1 MVNINK
7 NFYYFIFLFI
17 SKQDDDFLK
26 LLIRVDFIMGRQIIQ
41 NLGVKITL
49 ILLLLALSCA
59 TTYAVHSSK
68 CTDTKIFPLHKFVS
82 TNMYFDGD
90 SLTQGNWCDYV
101 ALNFGMV
108 SAYLNPAI
116 DNNRLANG
124 ATGGCNI
131 QGVANRHAPTWRSGT
146 KYMMGKVVRPT
157 TPNNYTYLA
166 INGGITGALE
176 PSWNTTV
183 DGEITDG
190 TIVWECFHET
200 RPLCDGLYSNDF
212 DSNFAI
218 LWIGSNNILKNNEQV
233 KDIENAIQ
241 AWHIARKAVGWKT
254 ITYTI
259 LPRTEKKV
267 LPMTYTIFESRRAE
281 INSWIRSTYQHWSDG
296 LVDVAADSRLQD
308 PNDTT
313 YFSPDKIHPC
323 GKGLKV
329 VISLTCKTIEEIVDG
344 SNSGKNKVFNLNK
357 SDL

>member
-1 MVNINK
+1 MYPVYPIIFVPMFFGVSKYLSIWIDNIVTK
-7 NFYYFIFLFI
+7 FSEISFEFYILQFYFINGSFI
-17 SKQDDDFLK
+17 KIFGTGFG
-26 LLIRVDFIMGRQIIQ
+26 LLTQIII
-41 NLGVKITL
+41 GFSA
-49 ILLLLALSCA
+49 ILFVAAILAK
-59 TTYAVHSSK
+59 TENVIGK
-68 CTDTKIFPLHKFVS
+68 
-82 TNMYFDGD
+82 
-90 SLTQGNWCDYV
+90 
-101 ALNFGMV
+101 
-108 SAYLNPAI
+108 AI
-116 DNNRLANG
+116 DAYFELDKQTN
-124 ATGGCNI
+124 
-131 QGVANRHAPTWRSGT
+131 SGT

-166 INGGITGALE
+166 INGGITGTLE

-183 DGEITDG
+183 DGETTDG

-218 LWIGSNNILKNNEQV
+218 LWIGSNDILKNNEQV
-233 KDIENAIQ
+233 KDVENAIQ

-267 LPMTYTIFESRRAE
+267 FPMTDPIFESRRAE
-281 INSWIRSTYQHWSDG
+281 INLWIRSTYQHWSDG

-323 GKGLKV
+323 GKGLEV
-329 VISLTCKTIEEIVDG
+329 VIYLTCKTIEEIVDI
-344 SNSGKNKVFNLNK
+344 SNRGNNNVSNLNK
-357 SDL
+357 SNLYV

>member
-1 MVNINK
+1 ME
-7 NFYYFIFLFI
+7 LF
-17 SKQDDDFLK
+17 FLK
-26 LLIRVDFIMGRQIIQ
+26 FLIRVDFIMGRQIIQ
-41 NLGVKITL
+41 NLGVKIIL

-59 TTYAVHSSK
+59 TTYAAYSSK
-68 CTDTKIFPLHKFVS
+68 CTDTQILPLHKFVS

-124 ATGGCNI
+124 ATGGSNM
-131 QGVANRHAPTWRSGT
+131 GKVADRLARTWQSGT

-157 TPNNYTYLA
+157 IPNNYTYLA
-166 INGGITGALE
+166 INGGITGTLE

-183 DGEITDG
+183 DGKTIDG

-218 LWIGSNNILKNNEQV
+218 LWIGTNDIGNNRPV

-259 LPRTEKKV
+259 LPRTDKKI
-267 LPMTYTIFESRRAE
+267 LPMTDTIFESRRVE

-308 PNDTT
+308 PNNTT
-313 YFSPDKIHPC
+313 YFCADKIHPI
-323 GKGLKV
+323 GEGLKV
-329 VISLTCKTIEEIVDG
+329 VISLTCKTIEEIVDI
-344 SNSGKNKVFNLNK
+344 SNCGNNNVSNLNK

>member
-1 MVNINK
+1 
-7 NFYYFIFLFI
+7 
-17 SKQDDDFLK
+17 
-26 LLIRVDFIMGRQIIQ
+26 MGRQIIQ
-41 NLGVKITL
+41 NLGVKIIL

-59 TTYAVHSSK
+59 TAYAVNSSN
-68 CTDTKIFPLHKFVS
+68 CTDTKILPLHKFVS

-124 ATGGCNI
+124 ATGGCTALS
-131 QGVANRHAPTWRSGT
+131 VVKRHARTWQSGT
-146 KYMMGKVVRPT
+146 KYMMGKIVRPT

-166 INGGITGALE
+166 INGGITGTLE

-183 DGEITDG
+183 NGKTTDG

-218 LWIGSNNILKNNEQV
+218 LWIGSNDLLNNRQV
-233 KDIENAIQ
+233 KDIENNIQ

-259 LPRTEKKV
+259 LPRTTHLLFPRTAEKS
-267 LPMTYTIFESRRAE
+267 PMTDTIFESRRAE

-308 PNDTT
+308 PNNTT
-313 YFSPDKIHPC
+313 YFSPDKIHPV
-323 GKGLKV
+323 GEGLKV
-329 VISLTCKTIEEIVDG
+329 VISLTCKTIEKI
-344 SNSGKNKVFNLNK
+344 GK
-357 SDL
+357 DC

>member
-1 MVNINK
+1 
-7 NFYYFIFLFI
+7 
-17 SKQDDDFLK
+17 
-26 LLIRVDFIMGRQIIQ
+26 MGRQIIQ
-41 NLGVKITL
+41 NLGVKIIL

-59 TTYAVHSSK
+59 TTYAVHSSN
-68 CTDTKIFPLHKFVS
+68 CTDTKTLPLHKFVS

-90 SLTQGNWCDYV
+90 SQVQGNWCDYV

-108 SAYLNPAI
+108 SAYLNPVI

-124 ATGGCNI
+124 ATAGSNI
-131 QGVANRHAPTWRSGT
+131 YKVTTRLAPTWQSGT

-166 INGGITGALE
+166 LNGGITGTLE

-183 DGEITDG
+183 NGETTDG
-190 TIVWECFHET
+190 TIVWKCFHET

-218 LWIGSNNILKNNEQV
+218 LWIGSIDLRDNEQV

-259 LPRTEKKV
+259 LPRADRKF
-267 LPMTYTIFESRRAE
+267 LPMTDTILESRRVE
-281 INSWIRSTYQHWSDG
+281 INSWIRSTYQNWSDG
-296 LVDVAADSRLQD
+296 LVDVSADSRLQD
-308 PNDTT
+308 PNNLT
-313 YFSPDKIHPC
+313 YFATDKIHPA
-323 GKGLKV
+323 GEGVKII
-329 VISLTCKTIEEIVDG
+329 ISLTCKTIEKIVDT
-344 SNSGKNKVFNLNK
+344 SNCGNNVSNLNK